1 MVVAETLTGLS
12 AFKSM
17 FDIAKSI
24 KNMDDA
30 IKRNEAVADL
40 WEQIFSAQT
49 RYATAVDQVKEL
61 EGKLASYENWEVEK
75 ARYELRDYGGGTF
88 AFEFKPSPT
97 GREPPHR
104 ICAACY
110 EQRKKGLLQS
120 RGKDAFHRE
129 MVKCST
135 CDKEFVLGTRIDPTP
150 RARNYS
156 PRRGGDDDFDIFT
169 GR

>member
-40 WEQIFSAQT
+40 WEQIFSAQS
-49 RYATAVDQVKEL
+49 RYAAAVEQINEL
-61 EGKLASYENWEVEK
+61 EAKLVSFEAWEAEK
-75 ARYELRDYGGGTF
+75 ARYYLRDYGGGTF
-88 AFEFKPSPT
+88 AYELKGAPP
-97 GREPPHR
+97 GAEPPHR
-104 ICAACY
+104 ICPTCY
-110 EQRKKGLLQS
+110 QDRKKGLLQS
-120 RGKDAFHRE
+120 RGQDAFHRE
-129 MVKCST
+129 MVKCSS
-135 CDKEFVLGTRIDPTP
+135 CDREFVLGARVERDARTRS
-150 RARNYS
+150 YS
-156 PRRGGDDDFDIFT
+156 PRGQNDFDIFT